1 MSEPESETVSPEAS
15 FGAMLQVTQTE
26 TQVREDDDDDGDGD
40 AESTH
45 EFKVDVCTA
54 TDMLLKEENIKELH
68 KDQRDQDDINKQGS
82 ESNQTLS
89 SSDVGS
95 STATV
100 KILLM
105 PERHMITVAFT
116 IGLTILDLKKHF
128 SLDLRVPSDI
138 IQITLDDKSV
148 DDDQTLI
155 DIGVQP
161 HGMIQ
166 FEMSSLDPENYPMRP
181 VKPQQE
187 YNMPDVI
194 TVRVQT
200 DTDSYQDVVVEI
212 ERATRG
218 KAFLG
223 GYRHKVTKTEFHH
236 AAVQTMPKKRPDRDT
251 EMFSR
256 DTQTVE
262 LKNQAQQCSKN
273 ASTQMTKIGCY
284 VSNMEDKLITPGTY
298 ITAEEYHSKRLRAV
312 ITLQSYVRRWLAK
325 CFTDSLRQAK
335 EQRLAWLEN
344 ERRRKKEEKE
354 QQIRDEYHRRMNP
367 ESKAD
372 FDLLYNAL
380 KKWRMEE
387 VERINVTVSGA
398 ERKAALC
405 ALLEQETQ
413 FISSIE
419 RHRMAAG
426 TRNQDKAIQAFLNKC
441 AEPKKWR
448 AFDGKVTQMDTQ
460 FTIRA
465 KELRDLYSSIT
476 RAQFTKDERLDV
488 LLTLKHTVKASS
500 RSEHKCKLTQDIV
513 DLIDREVDLLMRGV
527 KKSNLE
533 GLRKRIATLFLQ
545 YIKTPAFNP
554 QVSKFLQVPQDPAD
568 LKKNIYLCHGCN
580 EYQSSTDFALKTNA
594 SAVGLCGRCLDLDN
608 EARRREDFS
617 LYKNLLRCLRESEAE
632 CSPEAKIT
640 YLLQEQDLRYLV
652 DVLWGSQ
659 SALSGWKDLHDLL
672 LVRWEKHL
680 DWSPWNCI
688 LLTKD
693 EAAAH
698 LKLENIEK
706 AYDVVVIRNVK
717 QKHALA
723 RKYFSQIPAM
733 AECLHDTEIQPA
745 ALSNLLVSKPI
756 TKETK

>member
-1 MSEPESETVSPEAS
+1 MSEPERETVSPGAS
-15 FGAMLQVTQTE
+15 CPAEQSSLRVIQKETE
-26 TQVREDDDDDGDGD
+26 LHEDDDQI
-40 AESTH
+40 
-45 EFKVDVCTA
+45 KVDVCTA
-54 TDMLLKEENIKELH
+54 TDVLLPEENITELNE
-68 KDQRDQDDINKQGS
+68 DQDVLTQQGS

-128 SLDLRVPSDI
+128 SSELRVPSDSI
-138 IQITLDDKSV
+138 RITLDEKSV
-148 DDDQTLI
+148 DDDQTLM

-161 HGMIQ
+161 HGMVQ

-181 VKPQQE
+181 IKPQQE

-200 DTDSYQDVVVEI
+200 GSYQDVVVEI

-223 GYRHKVTKTEFHH
+223 GYRHRVTKAEYHH
-236 AAVQTMPKKRPDRDT
+236 AAVQTRPKKRPDKGV

-256 DTQTVE
+256 DAQTVV
-262 LKNQAQQCSKN
+262 LKNQDQQCSKN

-298 ITAEEYHSKRLRAV
+298 ITAGEYHSKRLRAV
-312 ITLQSYVRRWLAK
+312 VTLQSYVRRWLAK
-325 CFTDSLRQAK
+325 CFTDSLRRAK
-335 EQRLAWLEN
+335 EQHLTWLEN
-344 ERRRKKEEKE
+344 EKRRKKEEKE
-354 QQIRDEYHRRMNP
+354 QQIRDEYYRRMNP

-387 VERINVTVSGA
+387 VEHINVTLSGA

-448 AFDGKVTQMDTQ
+448 AFDGSVTQMDTQ

-476 RAQFTKDERLDV
+476 QPQFTKDERLDV
-488 LLTLKHTVKASS
+488 LLTLKHTVK
-500 RSEHKCKLTQDIV
+500 EHNCKLTQDIV
-513 DLIDREVDLLMRGV
+513 DLIDREVDLLMRGI

-554 QVSKFLQVPQDPAD
+554 QVSKFLRVPQDPAD
-568 LKKNIYLCHGCN
+568 LKKNIYLCRGCN
-580 EYQSSTDFALKTNA
+580 EYQSSTDFSLKTNA
-594 SAVGLCGRCLDLDN
+594 SSVGLCRRCMDLDN
-608 EARRREDFS
+608 EARRREDFC
-617 LYKNLLRCLRESEAE
+617 LYKNILRCLRESEAE

-652 DVLWGSQ
+652 DVLWGAQ

-680 DWSPWNCI
+680 NWSPWNCI

-698 LKLENIEK
+698 HKLENIDK

-723 RKYFSQIPAM
+723 KKYFSQIPAM
-733 AECLHDTEIQPA
+733 AECLHDAEIQPA

-756 TKETK
+756 TSVTK

>member
-1 MSEPESETVSPEAS
+1 MSEPECETVSPEARCAAEQS
-15 FGAMLQVTQTE
+15 MSREVIQTE
-26 TQVREDDDDDGDGD
+26 TEVHEDDD
-40 AESTH
+40 ESTH
-45 EFKVDVCTA
+45 EIKVDVCTA
-54 TDMLLKEENIKELH
+54 TDVLLQEENITELI
-68 KDQRDQDDINKQGS
+68 KDQDEITQQGS

-128 SLDLRVPSDI
+128 SSELRVPSDI
-138 IQITLDDKSV
+138 IQITLDEKSV
-148 DDDQTLI
+148 DDDQTLM

-161 HGMIQ
+161 HGMVQ

-181 VKPQQE
+181 VKPLQE

-194 TVRVQT
+194 TVRVQ
-200 DTDSYQDVVVEI
+200 TDSYQDVVVEI

-223 GYRHKVTKTEFHH
+223 GYCHKVTKAEYHH
-236 AAVQTMPKKRPDRDT
+236 AAVQTMPKKRPDKGV

-262 LKNQAQQCSKN
+262 LKNQDQQCSKN

-298 ITAEEYHSKRLRAV
+298 ITAGEYHSKRLRAV
-312 ITLQSYVRRWLAK
+312 ITLQSYVRCWLAK
-325 CFTDSLRQAK
+325 CFRDSLRQAK
-335 EQRLAWLEN
+335 EQHLAWLEN
-344 ERRRKKEEKE
+344 EKRRKKEEKE
-354 QQIRDEYHRRMNP
+354 QQIRDEYLRRMNP

-380 KKWRMEE
+380 KKWRIEE
-387 VERINVTVSGA
+387 VEHINITLSGA

-426 TRNQDKAIQAFLNKC
+426 TRNQDKAVQAFLNKC
-441 AEPKKWR
+441 AEAKKWR

-465 KELRDLYSSIT
+465 KELRDLYSSIIQ
-476 RAQFTKDERLDV
+476 AQFTNDERLDV
-488 LLTLKHTVKASS
+488 LLSLKHTVK
-500 RSEHKCKLTQDIV
+500 EHKCKLTQDIV

-545 YIKTPAFNP
+545 FIKTPAFNP

-568 LKKNIYLCHGCN
+568 LKKNIYLCRGCN

-594 SAVGLCGRCLDLDN
+594 SSVGLCRCCMDLDN

-617 LYKNLLRCLRESEAE
+617 LYKNILRCLRESEAE

-652 DVLWGSQ
+652 DVLWGAQ

-723 RKYFSQIPAM
+723 RKYFSQIPVM
-733 AECLHDTEIQPA
+733 AECLLEPA

-756 TKETK
+756 TNATK

>member
-1 MSEPESETVSPEAS
+1 MSEQESETEPAEQRMSQEVI
-15 FGAMLQVTQTE
+15 QTE
-26 TQVREDDDDDGDGD
+26 TDLHEEDDD
-40 AESTH
+40 AE
-45 EFKVDVCTA
+45 
-54 TDMLLKEENIKELH
+54 
-68 KDQRDQDDINKQGS
+68 DQRRQNDRNQQGG
-82 ESNQTLS
+82 ETNQIIS
-89 SSDVGS
+89 SSDVGN

-116 IGLTILDLKKHF
+116 IGLSILDLKKHF
-128 SLDLRVPSDI
+128 SFKLRVPLDI
-138 IQITLDDKSV
+138 IQITLDEKSV
-148 DDDQTLI
+148 DDDQTLM

-181 VKPQQE
+181 DKPQQE

-200 DTDSYQDVVVEI
+200 DTETYQDVVVEI

-223 GYRHKVTKTEFHH
+223 GFRHTVTKTEYHH
-236 AAVQTMPKKRPDRDT
+236 AAVQTMPKKRPARSI
-251 EMFSR
+251 ESFSR

-262 LKNQAQQCSKN
+262 LKHQDQQCYRN

-284 VSNMEDKLITPGTY
+284 VSNMEDKLIAPGTY

-312 ITLQSYVRRWLAK
+312 ITLQSHVRRWLAK
-325 CFTDSLRQAK
+325 CFTDNLRQAK
-335 EQRLAWLEN
+335 EQHLAWMEN
-344 ERRRKKEEKE
+344 EKRRKKEEKE

-367 ESKAD
+367 ESKGD

-380 KKWRMEE
+380 KKWRIEE
-387 VERINVTVSGA
+387 VERINVTLSGA

-419 RHRMAAG
+419 QHRMAAG
-426 TRNQDKAIQAFLNKC
+426 TRNQDKAIQAFLNKS
-441 AEPKKWR
+441 AEPKRWR

-465 KELRDLYSSIT
+465 KELRDLYSSVT
-476 RAQFTKDERLDV
+476 QAQFTKDERLDV
-488 LLTLKHTVKASS
+488 LLSLKHTVK
-500 RSEHKCKLTQDIV
+500 EHKCKLTQDIV
-513 DLIDREVDLLMRGV
+513 DLIDREMDLLMRGV
-527 KKSNLE
+527 KKSNLD
-533 GLRKRIATLFLQ
+533 GLRKRISTLFLQ
-545 YIKTPAFNP
+545 YIKTPPFNP
-554 QVSKFLQVPQDPAD
+554 QVSKLLRVPQDPAD
-568 LKKNIYLCHGCN
+568 LKKNIYLCRGCN
-580 EYQSSTDFALKTNA
+580 EYQSCTDFALNTNA
-594 SAVGLCGRCLDLDN
+594 SAVGLCHRCMELDN
-608 EARRREDFS
+608 EARQREDFS
-617 LYKNLLRCLRESEAE
+617 LYKNILRCLRDTEAE
-632 CSPEAKIT
+632 CSPDAKIT

-652 DVLWGSQ
+652 DVLWGAQ
-659 SALSGWKDLHDLL
+659 SALSGWKDLHDLM

-733 AECLHDTEIQPA
+733 AECLHNAEIQPG
-745 ALSNLLVSKPI
+745 ALGKLLVSKPI
-756 TKETK
+756 TKATK

>member
-1 MSEPESETVSPEAS
+1 MLEQESETEPSCAAEQRMSQEVI
-15 FGAMLQVTQTE
+15 QTE
-26 TQVREDDDDDGDGD
+26 TEDDYD
-40 AESTH
+40 AE
-45 EFKVDVCTA
+45 
-54 TDMLLKEENIKELH
+54 
-68 KDQRDQDDINKQGS
+68 DQRRLNDINQQGG
-82 ESNQTLS
+82 ETNKIIS
-89 SSDVGS
+89 SSDVGN

-105 PERHMITVAFT
+105 PERHMITLAFT

-128 SLDLRVPSDI
+128 SFELRVPSDI
-138 IQITLDDKSV
+138 IQISLDEKSV
-148 DDDQTLI
+148 DDDQTLM

-161 HGMIQ
+161 HGMVQ
-166 FEMSSLDPENYPMRP
+166 FEMSSLDPENYPIRP

-194 TVRVQT
+194 TVRVPT
-200 DTDSYQDVVVEI
+200 ETFQDVVVEI

-223 GYRHKVTKTEFHH
+223 GYRHKLTKAEYHH
-236 AAVQTMPKKRPDRDT
+236 AAVQTMRKKRPDRGIET
-251 EMFSR
+251 FSR

-273 ASTQMTKIGCY
+273 ASTQMTKIGCF

-298 ITAEEYHSKRLRAV
+298 ITAEEYHGKRLRAV
-312 ITLQSYVRRWLAK
+312 ITLQSHVRRWLAK
-325 CFTDSLRQAK
+325 CFTDSLRQVK
-335 EQRLAWLEN
+335 EQHMAWMEN
-344 ERRRKKEEKE
+344 EKRRKREEKE

-367 ESKAD
+367 ESKGD

-380 KKWRMEE
+380 QKWRIEE
-387 VERINVTVSGA
+387 VERINVTLSGA

-426 TRNQDKAIQAFLNKC
+426 TRNQDNAIQAFLNKS
-441 AEPKKWR
+441 AAPKRWR

-465 KELRDLYSSIT
+465 KDLRDLYSSIT
-476 RAQFTKDERLDV
+476 QAQFTKDERLDV
-488 LLTLKHTVKASS
+488 LLTLKHTVK
-500 RSEHKCKLTQDIV
+500 EHKCKLTQDIV
-513 DLIDREVDLLMRGV
+513 DLIDREMDLLMRGV
-527 KKSNLE
+527 KKSKLD
-533 GLRKRIATLFLQ
+533 GLRKRISTLFLQ

-554 QVSKFLQVPQDPAD
+554 QVSKLLRVPQDPAD
-568 LKKNIYLCHGCN
+568 LKKNIYLCRGCN
-580 EYQSSTDFALKTNA
+580 EYQLSTDFALKTNS
-594 SAVGLCGRCLDLDN
+594 SAVGLCRRCMELDN
-608 EARRREDFS
+608 EARQREDLS
-617 LYKNLLRCLRESEAE
+617 LYKNILRCLRDTEAE
-632 CSPEAKIT
+632 CSPDAKIT
-640 YLLQEQDLRYLV
+640 YLLQDQDLRYLV
-652 DVLWGSQ
+652 DVLWGAQ
-659 SALSGWKDLHDLL
+659 SALSGWKDLHDLM

-717 QKHALA
+717 QKHTLA

-733 AECLHDTEIQPA
+733 AEYLHNAEIQPA
-745 ALSNLLVSKPI
+745 ALGTLLVSKPI
-756 TKETK
+756 TKATK

>member
-1 MSEPESETVSPEAS
+1 MSEQESETEPSCAAEQRMSQEVI
-15 FGAMLQVTQTE
+15 QTE
-26 TQVREDDDDDGDGD
+26 TEVHEDDYY
-40 AESTH
+40 AE
-45 EFKVDVCTA
+45 
-54 TDMLLKEENIKELH
+54 
-68 KDQRDQDDINKQGS
+68 DQRRQNDINKQGG
-82 ESNQTLS
+82 ETNKIIS
-89 SSDVGS
+89 SSDVGN

-105 PERHMITVAFT
+105 PERHMITLAFT

-128 SLDLRVPSDI
+128 SFELRVPSDI
-138 IQITLDDKSV
+138 IQITLDEKSV
-148 DDDQTLI
+148 DDDQTLM

-161 HGMIQ
+161 HGMVQ
-166 FEMSSLDPENYPMRP
+166 FEMSSLDPENYPIRP

-200 DTDSYQDVVVEI
+200 EAFQDVVVEI

-223 GYRHKVTKTEFHH
+223 GYRHKLTKAEYHH
-236 AAVQTMPKKRPDRDT
+236 AAVQTMPKKRPDRGIET
-251 EMFSR
+251 FSR
-256 DTQTVE
+256 DTQTVD

-312 ITLQSYVRRWLAK
+312 ITLQSHVRRWLAK
-325 CFTDSLRQAK
+325 CFTESLRQAK
-335 EQRLAWLEN
+335 EQHMAWMEN
-344 ERRRKKEEKE
+344 EKRRKKEEKE

-367 ESKAD
+367 ESKGD

-380 KKWRMEE
+380 QKWRIEE
-387 VERINVTVSGA
+387 VERINVTLSGA

-426 TRNQDKAIQAFLNKC
+426 TRNQDKAVQAFLNKS
-441 AEPKKWR
+441 AEPKRWR

-476 RAQFTKDERLDV
+476 QAQFTKDERLDV
-488 LLTLKHTVKASS
+488 LLTLKHTVK
-500 RSEHKCKLTQDIV
+500 EHKCKLTQDIV
-513 DLIDREVDLLMRGV
+513 DLIDREMDLLMRGV
-527 KKSNLE
+527 KKSNLD
-533 GLRKRIATLFLQ
+533 GLRKRISTLFLQ

-554 QVSKFLQVPQDPAD
+554 QVSRLLRVPQDPAD
-568 LKKNIYLCHGCN
+568 LKKNIYLCRGCN
-580 EYQSSTDFALKTNA
+580 EYQLSTDFALKTNS
-594 SAVGLCGRCLDLDN
+594 SAVGLCRRCMELDN
-608 EARRREDFS
+608 EARQREDLS
-617 LYKNLLRCLRESEAE
+617 LYKNILRCLRDTEAE
-632 CSPEAKIT
+632 CSPDAKIT

-652 DVLWGSQ
+652 DVLWGAQ
-659 SALSGWKDLHDLL
+659 SALSSWKDLHDLM

-717 QKHALA
+717 QKHTLA

-733 AECLHDTEIQPA
+733 AEYLHNAEIQPA
-745 ALSNLLVSKPI
+745 ALGNLLVSKPI
-756 TKETK
+756 TKATK

>member
-1 MSEPESETVSPEAS
+1 MLEQESETEPSCAAEQRMSQEVI
-15 FGAMLQVTQTE
+15 QTE
-26 TQVREDDDDDGDGD
+26 TEDDYD
-40 AESTH
+40 AE
-45 EFKVDVCTA
+45 
-54 TDMLLKEENIKELH
+54 
-68 KDQRDQDDINKQGS
+68 DQRRLNDINQQGG
-82 ESNQTLS
+82 ETNKIIS
-89 SSDVGS
+89 SSDVGN

-105 PERHMITVAFT
+105 PERHMITLAFT

-128 SLDLRVPSDI
+128 SFELRVPSDI
-138 IQITLDDKSV
+138 IQISLDEKSV
-148 DDDQTLI
+148 DDDQTLM

-161 HGMIQ
+161 HGMVQ
-166 FEMSSLDPENYPMRP
+166 FEMSSLDPENYPIRP

-194 TVRVQT
+194 TVRVPT
-200 DTDSYQDVVVEI
+200 DTETFQDVVVEI

-223 GYRHKVTKTEFHH
+223 GYRHKLTKAEYHH
-236 AAVQTMPKKRPDRDT
+236 AAVQTMRKKRPDRGIET
-251 EMFSR
+251 FSR

-273 ASTQMTKIGCY
+273 ASTQMTKIGCF

-298 ITAEEYHSKRLRAV
+298 ITAEEYHGKRLRAV
-312 ITLQSYVRRWLAK
+312 ITLQSHVRRWLAK
-325 CFTDSLRQAK
+325 CFTDSLRQVK
-335 EQRLAWLEN
+335 EQHMAWMEN
-344 ERRRKKEEKE
+344 EKRRKREEKE

-367 ESKAD
+367 ESKGD

-380 KKWRMEE
+380 QKWRIEE
-387 VERINVTVSGA
+387 VERINVTLSGA

-426 TRNQDKAIQAFLNKC
+426 TRNQDNAIQAFLNKS
-441 AEPKKWR
+441 AAPKRWR

-465 KELRDLYSSIT
+465 KDLRDLYSSIT
-476 RAQFTKDERLDV
+476 QAQFTKDERLDV
-488 LLTLKHTVKASS
+488 LLTLKHTVK
-500 RSEHKCKLTQDIV
+500 EHKCKLTQDIV
-513 DLIDREVDLLMRGV
+513 DLIDREMDLLMRGV
-527 KKSNLE
+527 KKSKLD
-533 GLRKRIATLFLQ
+533 GLRKRISTLFLQ

-554 QVSKFLQVPQDPAD
+554 QVSKLLRVPQDPAD
-568 LKKNIYLCHGCN
+568 LKKNIYLCRGCN
-580 EYQSSTDFALKTNA
+580 EYQLSTDFALKTNS
-594 SAVGLCGRCLDLDN
+594 SAVGLCRRCMELDN
-608 EARRREDFS
+608 EARQREDLS
-617 LYKNLLRCLRESEAE
+617 LYKNILRCLRDTEAE
-632 CSPEAKIT
+632 CSPDAKIT
-640 YLLQEQDLRYLV
+640 YLLQDQDLRYLV
-652 DVLWGSQ
+652 DVLWGAQ
-659 SALSGWKDLHDLL
+659 SALSGWKDLHDLM

-717 QKHALA
+717 QKHTLA

-733 AECLHDTEIQPA
+733 AEYLHNAEIQPA
-745 ALSNLLVSKPI
+745 ALGTLLVSKPI
-756 TKETK
+756 TKATK

>member
-1 MSEPESETVSPEAS
+1 M
-15 FGAMLQVTQTE
+15 
-26 TQVREDDDDDGDGD
+26 
-40 AESTH
+40 
-45 EFKVDVCTA
+45 
-54 TDMLLKEENIKELH
+54 NIS
-68 KDQRDQDDINKQGS
+68 I
-82 ESNQTLS
+82 SNAFVFL
-89 SSDVGS
+89 VLP
-95 STATV
+95 V

-116 IGLTILDLKKHF
+116 IGLTILDLKKYF
-128 SLDLRVPSDI
+128 SLELRVPSDI
-138 IQITLDDKSV
+138 IQITLDGKM
-148 DDDQTLI
+148 LKI
-155 DIGVQP
+155 
-161 HGMIQ
+161 
-166 FEMSSLDPENYPMRP
+166 FESGLPFVTSLSLE
-181 VKPQQE
+181 
-187 YNMPDVI
+187 
-194 TVRVQT
+194 
-200 DTDSYQDVVVEI
+200 DTDLYQDLVVEI

-223 GYRHKVTKTEFHH
+223 GYCHKVTKAEYHH
-236 AAVQTMPKKRPDRDT
+236 AAVLTMPKKKPDRGV

-284 VSNMEDKLITPGTY
+284 VSNMEDKLITPETY
-298 ITAEEYHSKRLRAV
+298 ITAGEYHSKILRAV
-312 ITLQSYVRRWLAK
+312 RVFVGSYVRCWLAK
-325 CFTDSLRQAK
+325 CFTDNLRQAK
-335 EQRLAWLEN
+335 EQHLAWLEN
-344 ERRRKKEEKE
+344 KKRRTKEEKE

-372 FDLLYNAL
+372 FDLLYNAM
-380 KKWRMEE
+380 KKWRIEE
-387 VERINVTVSGA
+387 VERINVTLSGA

-460 FTIRA
+460 CTIRS

-476 RAQFTKDERLDV
+476 QTQFTKDERLDV
-488 LLTLKHTVKASS
+488 LLTLKHTVK
-500 RSEHKCKLTQDIV
+500 EHNCKLTQDIV
-513 DLIDREVDLLMRGV
+513 DLIDREVDLLMRGIK

-533 GLRKRIATLFLQ
+533 GLRKRIATLFFQ
-545 YIKTPAFNP
+545 YIKTAAFNP
-554 QVSKFLQVPQDPAD
+554 QVSKFLRVPRDPAD
-568 LKKNIYLCHGCN
+568 LKKNIYLCRGCN
-580 EYQSSTDFALKTNA
+580 EYQSSTDFAVNTNA
-594 SAVGLCGRCLDLDN
+594 SAVGLCRRCMDLDN

-617 LYKNLLRCLRESEAE
+617 LYKNILRCLRESEAE
-632 CSPEAKIT
+632 CGPEAKIT

-652 DVLWGSQ
+652 DVLWGAQ

-688 LLTKD
+688 LLMKD

-698 LKLENIEK
+698 LKLEDIEK

-733 AECLHDTEIQPA
+733 AKCLHDTEIQPA
-745 ALSNLLVSKPI
+745 ALCNLLVSKSI
-756 TKETK
+756 TKATK

>member
-1 MSEPESETVSPEAS
+1 
-15 FGAMLQVTQTE
+15 
-26 TQVREDDDDDGDGD
+26 
-40 AESTH
+40 
-45 EFKVDVCTA
+45 
-54 TDMLLKEENIKELH
+54 
-68 KDQRDQDDINKQGS
+68 
-82 ESNQTLS
+82 QTL
-89 SSDVGS
+89 
-95 STATV
+95 
-100 KILLM
+100 M
-105 PERHMITVAFT
+105 
-116 IGLTILDLKKHF
+116 
-128 SLDLRVPSDI
+128 
-138 IQITLDDKSV
+138 
-148 DDDQTLI
+148 

-166 FEMSSLDPENYPMRP
+166 FEMSSLDPENFLMRP
-181 VKPQQE
+181 IKPQQE

-200 DTDSYQDVVVEI
+200 GTHKDLVVEI

-223 GYRHKVTKTEFHH
+223 GYCHKVTKAEYHH
-236 AAVQTMPKKRPDRDT
+236 AAVLTMPKKKPDRGV

-284 VSNMEDKLITPGTY
+284 VSNMEDKLITPETY
-298 ITAEEYHSKRLRAV
+298 ITAGEYHSKILRAV
-312 ITLQSYVRRWLAK
+312 ITLQSYVRCWLAK
-325 CFTDSLRQAK
+325 CFTDNLRQAK
-335 EQRLAWLEN
+335 EQHLAWLEN
-344 ERRRKKEEKE
+344 KKRRTKEEKE

-372 FDLLYNAL
+372 FDLLYNAM
-380 KKWRMEE
+380 KKWRIEE
-387 VERINVTVSGA
+387 VERINVTLSGA

-460 FTIRA
+460 CTIRS

-476 RAQFTKDERLDV
+476 QTQFTKDERLDV
-488 LLTLKHTVKASS
+488 LLTLKHTVK
-500 RSEHKCKLTQDIV
+500 EHNCKLTQDIV
-513 DLIDREVDLLMRGV
+513 DLIDREVDLLMRGIK

-533 GLRKRIATLFLQ
+533 GLRKRIATLFFQ
-545 YIKTPAFNP
+545 YIKTAAFNP
-554 QVSKFLQVPQDPAD
+554 QVSKFLRVPRDPAD
-568 LKKNIYLCHGCN
+568 LKKNIYLCRGCN
-580 EYQSSTDFALKTNA
+580 EYQSSTDFAVNTNA
-594 SAVGLCGRCLDLDN
+594 SAVGLCRRCMDLDN

-617 LYKNLLRCLRESEAE
+617 LYKNILRCLRESEAE
-632 CSPEAKIT
+632 CGPEAKIT

-652 DVLWGSQ
+652 DVLWGAQ

-688 LLTKD
+688 LLMKD

-698 LKLENIEK
+698 LKLEDIEK

-733 AECLHDTEIQPA
+733 AKCLHDTEIQPA
-745 ALSNLLVSKPI
+745 ALCNLLVSKSI
-756 TKETK
+756 TKATK

>member
-1 MSEPESETVSPEAS
+1 
-15 FGAMLQVTQTE
+15 
-26 TQVREDDDDDGDGD
+26 
-40 AESTH
+40 
-45 EFKVDVCTA
+45 
-54 TDMLLKEENIKELH
+54 
-68 KDQRDQDDINKQGS
+68 
-82 ESNQTLS
+82 
-89 SSDVGS
+89 
-95 STATV
+95 
-100 KILLM
+100 M
-105 PERHMITVAFT
+105 PERHMITLAFT

-128 SLDLRVPSDI
+128 SFELRVPSDI
-138 IQITLDDKSV
+138 IQISLDEKSV
-148 DDDQTLI
+148 DDDQTLM

-161 HGMIQ
+161 HGMVQ
-166 FEMSSLDPENYPMRP
+166 FEMSSLDPENYPIRP

-194 TVRVQT
+194 TVRVPT
-200 DTDSYQDVVVEI
+200 DTETFQDVVVEI

-223 GYRHKVTKTEFHH
+223 GYRHKLTKAEYHH
-236 AAVQTMPKKRPDRDT
+236 AAVQTMRKKRPDRGIET
-251 EMFSR
+251 FSR

-273 ASTQMTKIGCY
+273 ASTQMTKIGCF

-298 ITAEEYHSKRLRAV
+298 ITAEEYHGKRLRAV
-312 ITLQSYVRRWLAK
+312 ITLQSHVRRWLAK
-325 CFTDSLRQAK
+325 CFTDSLRQVK
-335 EQRLAWLEN
+335 EQHMAWMEN
-344 ERRRKKEEKE
+344 EKRRKREEKE

-367 ESKAD
+367 ESKGD

-380 KKWRMEE
+380 QKWRIEE
-387 VERINVTVSGA
+387 VERINVTLSGA

-426 TRNQDKAIQAFLNKC
+426 TRNQDNAIQAFLNKS
-441 AEPKKWR
+441 AAPKRWR

-465 KELRDLYSSIT
+465 KDLRDLYSSIT
-476 RAQFTKDERLDV
+476 QAQFTKDERLDV
-488 LLTLKHTVKASS
+488 LLTLKHTVK
-500 RSEHKCKLTQDIV
+500 EHKCKLTQDIV
-513 DLIDREVDLLMRGV
+513 DLIDREMDLLMRGV
-527 KKSNLE
+527 KKSKLD
-533 GLRKRIATLFLQ
+533 GLRKRISTLFLQ

-554 QVSKFLQVPQDPAD
+554 QVSKLLRVPQDPAD
-568 LKKNIYLCHGCN
+568 LKKNIYLCRGCN
-580 EYQSSTDFALKTNA
+580 EYQLSTDFALKTNS
-594 SAVGLCGRCLDLDN
+594 SAVGLCRRCMELDN
-608 EARRREDFS
+608 EARQREDLS
-617 LYKNLLRCLRESEAE
+617 LYKNILRCLRDTEAE
-632 CSPEAKIT
+632 CSPDAKIT
-640 YLLQEQDLRYLV
+640 YLLQDQDLRYLV
-652 DVLWGSQ
+652 DVLWGAQ
-659 SALSGWKDLHDLL
+659 SALSGWKDLHDLM

-717 QKHALA
+717 QKHTLA

-733 AECLHDTEIQPA
+733 AEYLHNAEIQPA
-745 ALSNLLVSKPI
+745 ALGTLLVSKPI
-756 TKETK
+756 TKATK

>member
-1 MSEPESETVSPEAS
+1 MSEQESEIEPSRAAE
-15 FGAMLQVTQTE
+15 QTMSQGIIQSE
-26 TQVREDDDDDGDGD
+26 TEFHDDDDD
-40 AESTH
+40 E
-45 EFKVDVCTA
+45 
-54 TDMLLKEENIKELH
+54 
-68 KDQRDQDDINKQGS
+68 DQRRQKDINQQGGETS
-82 ESNQTLS
+82 QIIS
-89 SSDVGS
+89 SSDVGN

-105 PERHMITVAFT
+105 PDRHMITVAFT

-128 SLDLRVPSDI
+128 SFELRVPTDI
-138 IQITLDDKSV
+138 IQITLDEKSV
-148 DDDQTLI
+148 DDDQTLM

-161 HGMIQ
+161 HGMVQ

-200 DTDSYQDVVVEI
+200 DTDACQDVVVEI
-212 ERATRG
+212 ERATHG

-223 GYRHKVTKTEFHH
+223 GYRHKVTKAEYHH
-236 AAVQTMPKKRPDRDT
+236 AAVQTMPKKRPDRGIET
-251 EMFSR
+251 FSR

-262 LKNQAQQCSKN
+262 LKDQVQQCCRN

-284 VSNMEDKLITPGTY
+284 VSNMKDKLITPGTY
-298 ITAEEYHSKRLRAV
+298 ITADEYHSKRLRAV
-312 ITLQSYVRRWLAK
+312 IILQSHVRRWLAK
-325 CFTDSLRQAK
+325 CFTDCLRQAK
-335 EQRLAWLEN
+335 EQHLAWMEN
-344 ERRRKKEEKE
+344 EKRRKREEKE

-367 ESKAD
+367 ESKGD

-380 KKWRMEE
+380 KKWRIEE
-387 VERINVTVSGA
+387 VERINVTLSGA

-419 RHRMAAG
+419 RHRMEAG
-426 TRNQDKAIQAFLNKC
+426 TRNHDKAILAFLNKS
-441 AEPKKWR
+441 AAPKRWR
-448 AFDGKVTQMDTQ
+448 AFDGKVTKMDTQ
-460 FTIRA
+460 FTIRG
-465 KELRDLYSSIT
+465 KEMRDLYSSVT
-476 RAQFTKDERLDV
+476 QAQFTKDERLDV
-488 LLTLKHTVKASS
+488 LLTLKHTVK
-500 RSEHKCKLTQDIV
+500 EHKCKLTQDIV
-513 DLIDREVDLLMRGV
+513 DLIDREMDLLMRGV
-527 KKSNLE
+527 KKSNLD
-533 GLRKRIATLFLQ
+533 GLRKRISTLFLQ
-545 YIKTPAFNP
+545 YIKTPEFNP
-554 QVSKFLQVPQDPAD
+554 QVSKLLRVPQDPAD
-568 LKKNIYLCHGCN
+568 LKKNIYLCRGCN

-594 SAVGLCGRCLDLDN
+594 SSVGLCRRCMELDN
-608 EARRREDFS
+608 EARKREDFS
-617 LYKNLLRCLRESEAE
+617 VYKNILRSLRDTEAE
-632 CSPEAKIT
+632 CSPDAKIT

-652 DVLWGSQ
+652 DVLWGAQ
-659 SALSGWKDLHDLL
+659 SSLSGWKDLHDLM

-688 LLTKD
+688 LLTKE

-698 LKLENIEK
+698 LKLENIGK

-733 AECLHDTEIQPA
+733 AECLHNAEIQPA
-745 ALSNLLVSKPI
+745 ALGKLLLSKPI
-756 TKETK
+756 TKATN

>member
-1 MSEPESETVSPEAS
+1 MSEKESETVNLEEQKMSSEAIQIETEE
-15 FGAMLQVTQTE
+15 ADEDQDVEHTQEISVEVITNPD
-26 TQVREDDDDDGDGD
+26 T
-40 AESTH
+40 
-45 EFKVDVCTA
+45 
-54 TDMLLKEENIKELH
+54 LLIEENSAEPTSE
-68 KDQRDQDDINKQGS
+68 DQRQQDDINKQGS
-82 ESNQTLS
+82 ENKIIS
-89 SSDVGS
+89 SSDVGN

-128 SLDLRVPSDI
+128 SFEMRVPYDI
-138 IQITLDDKSV
+138 IQITLDEKNV
-148 DDDQTLI
+148 NDDQTLM

-200 DTDSYQDVVVEI
+200 EADTYQDVVVEI
-212 ERATRG
+212 ERATQG

-223 GYRHKVTKTEFHH
+223 GYRHKLTNAEYHH
-236 AAVQTMPKKRPDRDT
+236 AAIQTVPKKRPDRGI

-256 DTQTVE
+256 DTQTVKPS
-262 LKNQAQQCSKN
+262 KNQAQQCSRN
-273 ASTQMTKIGCY
+273 AATQMRKIGCF
-284 VSNMEDKLITPGTY
+284 VSNMEDKLISPGTY

-344 ERRRKKEEKE
+344 EKRRKKEEKE
-354 QQIRDEYHRRMNP
+354 QQIRDEYQRRMNP
-367 ESKAD
+367 ETKGD

-380 KKWRMEE
+380 KKWRIEE
-387 VERINVTVSGA
+387 EEHINVTLSGA

-419 RHRMAAG
+419 RHRMAAA
-426 TRNQDKAIQAFLNKC
+426 TRNQEKAIKAFLNKC

-448 AFDGKVTQMDTQ
+448 AFDGKVTEMDTQ
-460 FTIRA
+460 FTIKA

-476 RAQFTKDERLDV
+476 QAHFTKDERLDV
-488 LLTLKHTVKASS
+488 LLTLKHTVK
-500 RSEHKCKLTQDIV
+500 EHKCKLAQEIV
-513 DLIDREVDLLMRGV
+513 DLVDMEMDLLMRGM

-533 GLRKRIATLFLQ
+533 GLRKRISTLFLQ
-545 YIKTPAFNP
+545 YIKTPEFNP
-554 QVSKFLQVPQDPAD
+554 QVSRHLRVPRDPAD
-568 LKKNIYLCHGCN
+568 LKKNIYLCRGCN
-580 EYQSSTDFALKTNA
+580 EYQSSTNFSLKTNE
-594 SAVGLCGRCLDLDN
+594 SAVGICRRCMELDN

-617 LYKNLLRCLRESEAE
+617 LYKNILRCLRDTEAE
-632 CSPEAKIT
+632 SSPGAKVT
-640 YLLQEQDLRYLV
+640 YLLQDQDLRYLV
-652 DVLWGSQ
+652 DVLWGAQ
-659 SALSGWKDLHDLL
+659 SALSGWKDLHDLQF
-672 LVRWEKHL
+672 VRWEKHL

-698 LKLENIEK
+698 LNLENIEK
-706 AYDVVVIRNVK
+706 AYDLVVIRNVK
-717 QKHALA
+717 QKHTLA

-733 AECLHDTEIQPA
+733 AECLHGAEIQPA

-756 TKETK
+756 TEATK

>member
-1 MSEPESETVSPEAS
+1 MSEQEIERVSPEPSCFAV
-15 FGAMLQVTQTE
+15 QIPTQDVNQTE
-26 TQVREDDDDDGDGD
+26 SEFWEDADD
-40 AESTH
+40 AEYKQ
-45 EFKVDVCTA
+45 EIKVELCTS
-54 TDMLLKEENIKELH
+54 TDMTLQKENSETLE
-68 KDQRDQDDINKQGS
+68 QETQDDVNPHGS
-82 ESNQTLS
+82 ERNKIIS
-89 SSDVGS
+89 SKDVGN

-100 KILLM
+100 KVLLM

-116 IGLTILDLKKHF
+116 IGLTILDLKKQF
-128 SLDLRVPSDI
+128 AFELRVPSDI

-148 DDDQTLI
+148 DDHQTLL
-155 DIGVQP
+155 DIGVQQ
-161 HGMIQ
+161 HGMVQ

-200 DTDSYQDVVVEI
+200 DTDAYQDVVVEI

-223 GYRHKVTKTEFHH
+223 GHRHKVTKAEYYH
-236 AAVQTMPKKRPDRDT
+236 AAVQTRPKKRPDRGIET
-251 EMFSR
+251 FCR
-256 DTQTVE
+256 DTQTVQ

-312 ITLQSYVRRWLAK
+312 ITLQTYVRRWLAK
-325 CFTDSLRQAK
+325 RFTDSLRQAK
-335 EQRLAWLEN
+335 ELRLAWLEN
-344 ERRRKKEEKE
+344 EKRRKKEKKE

-367 ESKAD
+367 EKKGD

-380 KKWRMEE
+380 KKWRIEE
-387 VERINVTVSGA
+387 VECINGTFSGA

-405 ALLEQETQ
+405 ALLEQETH

-419 RHRMAAG
+419 RHRIAVG
-426 TRNQDKAIQAFLNKC
+426 ERNQDKAIQAFLNKS
-441 AEPKKWR
+441 AEPKRWR
-448 AFDGKVTQMDTQ
+448 AFDGKVTEMDTQ

-476 RAQFTKDERLDV
+476 QAQFTRDERLDV
-488 LLTLKHTVKASS
+488 LLTLKHTVK
-500 RSEHKCKLTQDIV
+500 EHKCKLTQDIV
-513 DLIDREVDLLMRGV
+513 DLIDREADLLMRGV

-533 GLRKRIATLFLQ
+533 GLRKRISTLFLQ
-545 YIKTPAFNP
+545 YIKMPAFNP
-554 QVSKFLQVPQDPAD
+554 QVSKLLRVPQDPAD
-568 LKKNIYLCHGCN
+568 FRKNICLCRGCN
-580 EYQSSTDFALKTNA
+580 KYQSSTEFALMANA
-594 SAVGLCGRCLDLDN
+594 SLVSLCRRCTELDN
-608 EARRREDFS
+608 EARRREDFT
-617 LYKNLLRCLRESEAE
+617 LYKNILKRLRETEAE
-632 CSPEAKIT
+632 CSPNAKIT
-640 YLLQEQDLRYLV
+640 FLLQEQDLRYLV
-652 DVLWGSQ
+652 DVLWGAQ
-659 SALSGWKDLHDLL
+659 SALSGWNDLHDLL
-672 LVRWEKHL
+672 LVRWEKYL

-698 LKLENIEK
+698 LRVENIEK
-706 AYDVVVIRNVK
+706 AYDVVVIHNVK

-733 AECLHDTEIQPA
+733 AECLRDAEIQPA
-745 ALSNLLVSKPI
+745 ALGNLLVSKPI
-756 TKETK
+756 TKTTE

>member
-1 MSEPESETVSPEAS
+1 MSEPESKTVSPEAS
-15 FGAMLQVTQTE
+15 LAAMLQEVIQTE
-26 TQVREDDDDDGDGD
+26 TEVHEDDDGGDDYD
-40 AESTH
+40 AESTQ
-45 EFKVDVCTA
+45 EIKADVCTA
-54 TDMLLKEENIKELH
+54 TDMLLQEGNIMELN
-68 KDQRDQDDINKQGS
+68 KDQRYQYDMNQQGS

-128 SLDLRVPSDI
+128 SFELRVPSDI
-138 IQITLDDKSV
+138 IQITLDEKSV
-148 DDDQTLI
+148 DDDQTLM

-223 GYRHKVTKTEFHH
+223 GYRHKVTKAEYHH
-236 AAVQTMPKKRPDRDT
+236 AAVQTMPKKRPERSV

-262 LKNQAQQCSKN
+262 LKNQDQQCSKN

-298 ITAEEYHSKRLRAV
+298 ITAGEYHSKRLRAV

-325 CFTDSLRQAK
+325 CFTESLRQAK
-335 EQRLAWLEN
+335 EQHLAWLEN
-344 ERRRKKEEKE
+344 ERKRKKEEKE

-387 VERINVTVSGA
+387 VERINVTLSGA

-419 RHRMAAG
+419 RNKMAAG

-465 KELRDLYSSIT
+465 KELRDLYRSIT
-476 RAQFTKDERLDV
+476 QAQFTKDERLDV
-488 LLTLKHTVKASS
+488 LLTLKHTIK
-500 RSEHKCKLTQDIV
+500 EHKCKLTQDIV
-513 DLIDREVDLLMRGV
+513 DLTDRE
-527 KKSNLE
+527 
-533 GLRKRIATLFLQ
+533 

-568 LKKNIYLCHGCN
+568 LKKNIYLCRGCN

-594 SAVGLCGRCLDLDN
+594 SAVGLCRRCMDLDN

-617 LYKNLLRCLRESEAE
+617 LYKNILRCLRESEAE

-652 DVLWGSQ
+652 DVLWGAQ

-688 LLTKD
+688 LLMKD
-693 EAAAH
+693 EADAH

-733 AECLHDTEIQPA
+733 AEWLHDAEIQPA

>member
-15 FGAMLQVTQTE
+15 CAAEQRMLQEVIQSDTE
-26 TQVREDDDDDGDGD
+26 VHEDHED
-40 AESTH
+40 AKSTH
-45 EFKVDVCTA
+45 EIKVDVCTA
-54 TDMLLKEENIKELH
+54 TDMLLQEENIADST
-68 KDQRDQDDINKQGS
+68 KDQRDQDDVNQQGR

-116 IGLTILDLKKHF
+116 IGLTILDLKKYF
-128 SLDLRVPSDI
+128 SLELRVPSDI
-138 IQITLDDKSV
+138 IQITLDEKSV
-148 DDDQTLI
+148 DDDQTLM

-166 FEMSSLDPENYPMRP
+166 FEMSSLDPENYLMRP
-181 VKPQQE
+181 IKPQQE

-200 DTDSYQDVVVEI
+200 DTDLYQDVVVEI
-212 ERATRG
+212 ERATRR

-223 GYRHKVTKTEFHH
+223 GYCHKVTKAEYHH
-236 AAVQTMPKKRPDRDT
+236 AAVQTMPKKRPDRGV
-251 EMFSR
+251 EMYSR

-262 LKNQAQQCSKN
+262 LKNQDQQCSKN

-298 ITAEEYHSKRLRAV
+298 ITAGEYHNKRLRAV

-325 CFTDSLRQAK
+325 CFTNSLRQAK
-335 EQRLAWLEN
+335 EQHLAWLEN
-344 ERRRKKEEKE
+344 EKRRKKEEKE

-380 KKWRMEE
+380 KKWRIEE
-387 VERINVTVSGA
+387 EERISVTLSGA

-405 ALLEQETQ
+405 SLLEQETQ

-448 AFDGKVTQMDTQ
+448 AFDGKVTEMDTQ
-460 FTIRA
+460 FTLRS

-476 RAQFTKDERLDV
+476 QTQFTKDERLDV
-488 LLTLKHTVKASS
+488 LLTLKHTVK
-500 RSEHKCKLTQDIV
+500 
-513 DLIDREVDLLMRGV
+513 
-527 KKSNLE
+527 
-533 GLRKRIATLFLQ
+533 
-545 YIKTPAFNP
+545 
-554 QVSKFLQVPQDPAD
+554 VPRDPAN
-568 LKKNIYLCHGCN
+568 LKKNIYLCRGCN

-594 SAVGLCGRCLDLDN
+594 SAVGLCRRCMDLDN

-617 LYKNLLRCLRESEAE
+617 LYKNILRCLRDSEAE
-632 CSPEAKIT
+632 YGPEAKIT

-652 DVLWGSQ
+652 DVLWGAQ

-693 EAAAH
+693 EATAH
-698 LKLENIEK
+698 LKLEDIEK

-723 RKYFSQIPAM
+723 RKYFSQIPAI

-756 TKETK
+756 TKATKQNH

>member
-15 FGAMLQVTQTE
+15 CAAEQRMLQEVIQSDTE
-26 TQVREDDDDDGDGD
+26 VHEDHED
-40 AESTH
+40 AKSTH
-45 EFKVDVCTA
+45 EIKVDVCTA
-54 TDMLLKEENIKELH
+54 TDMLLQEENIADST
-68 KDQRDQDDINKQGS
+68 KDQRDQDDVNQQGR

-116 IGLTILDLKKHF
+116 IGLTILDLKKYF
-128 SLDLRVPSDI
+128 SLELRVPSDI
-138 IQITLDDKSV
+138 IQITLDEKSV
-148 DDDQTLI
+148 DDDQTLM

-166 FEMSSLDPENYPMRP
+166 FEMSSLDPENYLMRP
-181 VKPQQE
+181 IKPQQE

-200 DTDSYQDVVVEI
+200 DTDLYQDVVVEI
-212 ERATRG
+212 ERATRR

-223 GYRHKVTKTEFHH
+223 GYCHKVTKAEYHH
-236 AAVQTMPKKRPDRDT
+236 AAVQTMPKKRPDRGV
-251 EMFSR
+251 EMYSR

-262 LKNQAQQCSKN
+262 LKNQDQQCSKN

-298 ITAEEYHSKRLRAV
+298 ITAGEYHNKRLRAV

-325 CFTDSLRQAK
+325 CFTNSLRQAK
-335 EQRLAWLEN
+335 EQHLAWLEN
-344 ERRRKKEEKE
+344 EKRRKKEEKE

-380 KKWRMEE
+380 KKWRIEE
-387 VERINVTVSGA
+387 EERISVTLSGA

-405 ALLEQETQ
+405 SLLEQETQ

-448 AFDGKVTQMDTQ
+448 AFDGKVTEMDTQ
-460 FTIRA
+460 FTLRS

-476 RAQFTKDERLDV
+476 QTQFTKDERLDV
-488 LLTLKHTVKASS
+488 LLTLKHTVK
-500 RSEHKCKLTQDIV
+500 EHSCKLTQDIV

-527 KKSNLE
+527 KKCNLE

-554 QVSKFLQVPQDPAD
+554 QVSRFMQVPRDPAN
-568 LKKNIYLCHGCN
+568 LKKNIYLCRGCN

-594 SAVGLCGRCLDLDN
+594 SAVGLCRRCMDLDN

-617 LYKNLLRCLRESEAE
+617 LYKNILRCLRDSEAE
-632 CSPEAKIT
+632 YGPEAKIT

-652 DVLWGSQ
+652 DVLWGAQ

-693 EAAAH
+693 EATAH
-698 LKLENIEK
+698 LKLEDIEK

-723 RKYFSQIPAM
+723 RKYFSQIPAI

-756 TKETK
+756 TKATKQNH

>member
-1 MSEPESETVSPEAS
+1 
-15 FGAMLQVTQTE
+15 MLWYYY
-26 TQVREDDDDDGDGD
+26 
-40 AESTH
+40 
-45 EFKVDVCTA
+45 
-54 TDMLLKEENIKELH
+54 
-68 KDQRDQDDINKQGS
+68 
-82 ESNQTLS
+82 
-89 SSDVGS
+89 
-95 STATV
+95 V

-105 PERHMITVAFT
+105 PERHMITLAFT

-128 SLDLRVPSDI
+128 SFELRVPSDI
-138 IQITLDDKSV
+138 IQISLDEKSV
-148 DDDQTLI
+148 DDDQTLM

-161 HGMIQ
+161 HGMVQ
-166 FEMSSLDPENYPMRP
+166 FEMSSLDPENYPIRP

-194 TVRVQT
+194 TVRVPT
-200 DTDSYQDVVVEI
+200 DTETFQDVVVEI

-223 GYRHKVTKTEFHH
+223 GYRHKLTKAEYHH
-236 AAVQTMPKKRPDRDT
+236 AAVQTMRKKRPDRGIET
-251 EMFSR
+251 FSR

-273 ASTQMTKIGCY
+273 ASTQMTKIGCF

-298 ITAEEYHSKRLRAV
+298 ITAEEYHGKRLRAV
-312 ITLQSYVRRWLAK
+312 ITLQSHVRRWLAK
-325 CFTDSLRQAK
+325 CFTDSLRQVK
-335 EQRLAWLEN
+335 EQHMAWMEN
-344 ERRRKKEEKE
+344 EKRRKREEKE

-367 ESKAD
+367 ESKGD

-380 KKWRMEE
+380 QKWRIEE
-387 VERINVTVSGA
+387 VERINVTLSGA

-426 TRNQDKAIQAFLNKC
+426 TRNQDNAIQAFLNKS
-441 AEPKKWR
+441 AAPKRWR

-465 KELRDLYSSIT
+465 KDLRDLYSSIT
-476 RAQFTKDERLDV
+476 QAQFTKDERLDV
-488 LLTLKHTVKASS
+488 LLTLKHTVK
-500 RSEHKCKLTQDIV
+500 EHKCKLTQDIV
-513 DLIDREVDLLMRGV
+513 DLIDREMDLLMRGV
-527 KKSNLE
+527 KKSKLD
-533 GLRKRIATLFLQ
+533 GLRKRISTLFLQ

-554 QVSKFLQVPQDPAD
+554 QVSKLLRVPQDPAD
-568 LKKNIYLCHGCN
+568 LKKNIYLCRGCN
-580 EYQSSTDFALKTNA
+580 EYQLSTDFALKTNS
-594 SAVGLCGRCLDLDN
+594 SAVGLCRRCMELDN
-608 EARRREDFS
+608 EARQREDLS
-617 LYKNLLRCLRESEAE
+617 LYKNILRCLRDTEAE
-632 CSPEAKIT
+632 CSPDAKIT
-640 YLLQEQDLRYLV
+640 YLLQDQDLRYLV
-652 DVLWGSQ
+652 DVLWGAQ
-659 SALSGWKDLHDLL
+659 SALSGWKDLHDLM

-717 QKHALA
+717 QKHTLA

-733 AECLHDTEIQPA
+733 AEYLHNAEIQPA
-745 ALSNLLVSKPI
+745 ALGTLLVSKPI
-756 TKETK
+756 TKATK

>member
-1 MSEPESETVSPEAS
+1 MLEQESETEPSCAAEQRMSQEVI
-15 FGAMLQVTQTE
+15 QTE
-26 TQVREDDDDDGDGD
+26 TEDDYD
-40 AESTH
+40 AE
-45 EFKVDVCTA
+45 
-54 TDMLLKEENIKELH
+54 
-68 KDQRDQDDINKQGS
+68 DQRRLNDINQQRGETNKII
-82 ESNQTLS
+82 S
-89 SSDVGS
+89 SSDVGN

-105 PERHMITVAFT
+105 PERHMITLAFT

-128 SLDLRVPSDI
+128 SFELRVPSDI
-138 IQITLDDKSV
+138 IQITLDEKSV
-148 DDDQTLI
+148 DDDQTLM

-161 HGMIQ
+161 HGMVQ
-166 FEMSSLDPENYPMRP
+166 FEMSSLDPENYPIRP

-200 DTDSYQDVVVEI
+200 DTETFQDVVVEI

-223 GYRHKVTKTEFHH
+223 GYRHKLTKAEYHH
-236 AAVQTMPKKRPDRDT
+236 AAVQTMCKKRPDRGIET
-251 EMFSR
+251 FSR

-273 ASTQMTKIGCY
+273 ASTQMTKIGCF

-298 ITAEEYHSKRLRAV
+298 ITAEEYHGKRLRAV
-312 ITLQSYVRRWLAK
+312 ITLQSHVRRWLAK
-325 CFTDSLRQAK
+325 CFTDSLRQVK
-335 EQRLAWLEN
+335 EQHMAWMEN
-344 ERRRKKEEKE
+344 ERRRKREEKE

-367 ESKAD
+367 ESKGD

-380 KKWRMEE
+380 QKWRIEE
-387 VERINVTVSGA
+387 VERINVTLSGA

-426 TRNQDKAIQAFLNKC
+426 TRNQDNAIQAFLNKS
-441 AEPKKWR
+441 AEPKRWR

-465 KELRDLYSSIT
+465 KELRELYSSIT
-476 RAQFTKDERLDV
+476 QAQFTKDERLDV
-488 LLTLKHTVKASS
+488 LLTLKHTVK
-500 RSEHKCKLTQDIV
+500 EHKCKLTQDIV
-513 DLIDREVDLLMRGV
+513 DLIDREMDLLMRGV
-527 KKSNLE
+527 KKSNLD
-533 GLRKRIATLFLQ
+533 GLRKRISTLFLQ

-554 QVSKFLQVPQDPAD
+554 QVSKLLRVPQDPAD
-568 LKKNIYLCHGCN
+568 LKKNIYLCRGCN
-580 EYQSSTDFALKTNA
+580 EYQLSTDFALKTNS
-594 SAVGLCGRCLDLDN
+594 SAVGLCRRCMELDN
-608 EARRREDFS
+608 EARQREDLS
-617 LYKNLLRCLRESEAE
+617 LYKNILRCLRDTEAE
-632 CSPEAKIT
+632 CSPDAKIT
-640 YLLQEQDLRYLV
+640 YLLQDQDLRYLV
-652 DVLWGSQ
+652 DVLWGAQ
-659 SALSGWKDLHDLL
+659 SALSGWKDLHDLM

-717 QKHALA
+717 QKHTLA

-733 AECLHDTEIQPA
+733 AEYLHNAEIQPA
-745 ALSNLLVSKPI
+745 ALGNLLVSKPI
-756 TKETK
+756 TKATM

>member
-1 MSEPESETVSPEAS
+1 MSEPESETVSHEAN
-15 FGAMLQVTQTE
+15 FAAMLQEVIQTE
-26 TQVREDDDDDGDGD
+26 VHEDDDDK
-40 AESTH
+40 STH
-45 EFKVDVCTA
+45 ELEVDVCTA
-54 TDMLLKEENIKELH
+54 TDMLSQEESFAELN
-68 KDQRDQDDINKQGS
+68 KDQRHQDEINQQGS

-128 SLDLRVPSDI
+128 SFELRVPSDI
-138 IQITLDDKSV
+138 IQITLDEKIV
-148 DDDQTLI
+148 DDDQTLM

-166 FEMSSLDPENYPMRP
+166 FEMSSLDPGNYPMRP

-200 DTDSYQDVVVEI
+200 DTDLYQDVVVEI

-223 GYRHKVTKTEFHH
+223 GYRHKVTKAEYHH
-236 AAVQTMPKKRPDRDT
+236 AAVQTMPKKRLDRGV

-262 LKNQAQQCSKN
+262 FKNQAQQCSKN

-284 VSNMEDKLITPGTY
+284 VSNVEDKLITPGTY
-298 ITAEEYHSKRLRAV
+298 ITAGEYHSKRLRAV
-312 ITLQSYVRRWLAK
+312 ITIQSYVRRWLAK
-325 CFTDSLRQAK
+325 CFTNSLRHAK

-367 ESKAD
+367 VSKAD

-387 VERINVTVSGA
+387 VERINVTLSGA

-448 AFDGKVTQMDTQ
+448 AFDGKVTQMDTE

-476 RAQFTKDERLDV
+476 QAQFTKDERLDV
-488 LLTLKHTVKASS
+488 LLTLKHTVK
-500 RSEHKCKLTQDIV
+500 EHKCKLTQDIV

-545 YIKTPAFNP
+545 YIKNPAFNP

-568 LKKNIYLCHGCN
+568 LKKNIYLCRGCN
-580 EYQSSTDFALKTNA
+580 EYQSSTDFSLKTNA
-594 SAVGLCGRCLDLDN
+594 TAVGFCRRCLDLDN

-617 LYKNLLRCLRESEAE
+617 LYKNILRCLRESEAE

-652 DVLWGSQ
+652 DVLWGAQ

-672 LVRWEKHL
+672 LVRWKKHL
-680 DWSPWNCI
+680 DWSPWNCV

-693 EAAAH
+693 EADAH

-733 AECLHDTEIQPA
+733 AECLHDAEIQPT

>member
-1 MSEPESETVSPEAS
+1 MLEQESETEPSCAAEQKMSQEVI
-15 FGAMLQVTQTE
+15 QTE
-26 TQVREDDDDDGDGD
+26 TEDDYD
-40 AESTH
+40 AE
-45 EFKVDVCTA
+45 
-54 TDMLLKEENIKELH
+54 
-68 KDQRDQDDINKQGS
+68 DQRRLNDINQQGG
-82 ESNQTLS
+82 ETNKIIS
-89 SSDVGS
+89 SSDVGN

-105 PERHMITVAFT
+105 PERHMITLAFT

-128 SLDLRVPSDI
+128 SFELRVPSDI
-138 IQITLDDKSV
+138 IQITLDEKSV
-148 DDDQTLI
+148 DDDQTLM

-161 HGMIQ
+161 HGMVQ
-166 FEMSSLDPENYPMRP
+166 FEMSSLDPENYPIRP

-200 DTDSYQDVVVEI
+200 DTETFQDVVVEI

-223 GYRHKVTKTEFHH
+223 GYRHKLTKAEYHH
-236 AAVQTMPKKRPDRDT
+236 AAVQTMRKKRPDRGIET
-251 EMFSR
+251 FSR

-273 ASTQMTKIGCY
+273 ASTQMTKIGCF

-298 ITAEEYHSKRLRAV
+298 ITAEEYHGKRLRAV
-312 ITLQSYVRRWLAK
+312 ITLQSHVRRWLAK
-325 CFTDSLRQAK
+325 CFTDSLRQVK
-335 EQRLAWLEN
+335 EQHMAWMEN
-344 ERRRKKEEKE
+344 EKRRKREEKE

-367 ESKAD
+367 ESKGD

-380 KKWRMEE
+380 QKWRIEE
-387 VERINVTVSGA
+387 VERINVTLSGA

-426 TRNQDKAIQAFLNKC
+426 TRNQDNAIQAFLNKS
-441 AEPKKWR
+441 AEPKRWR

-476 RAQFTKDERLDV
+476 QAQFTKDEHLDV
-488 LLTLKHTVKASS
+488 LLTLKHTVK
-500 RSEHKCKLTQDIV
+500 EHKCKLTQDIV
-513 DLIDREVDLLMRGV
+513 DLIDREMDLLMRGV
-527 KKSNLE
+527 KKSNLD
-533 GLRKRIATLFLQ
+533 GLRKRISTLFLQ

-554 QVSKFLQVPQDPAD
+554 QVSKLLRVPQDPAD
-568 LKKNIYLCHGCN
+568 LKKNIYLCRGCN
-580 EYQSSTDFALKTNA
+580 EYQLSTDFALKTNS
-594 SAVGLCGRCLDLDN
+594 SAVGLCRRCMELDN
-608 EARRREDFS
+608 EARQREDLS
-617 LYKNLLRCLRESEAE
+617 LYKNILRCLRDTEAE
-632 CSPEAKIT
+632 CSPDAKIT
-640 YLLQEQDLRYLV
+640 YLLQDQDLRYLV
-652 DVLWGSQ
+652 DVLWGAQ
-659 SALSGWKDLHDLL
+659 SALSGWKDLHDLM

-717 QKHALA
+717 QKHTLA

-733 AECLHDTEIQPA
+733 AEYLHNAEIQPA
-745 ALSNLLVSKPI
+745 ALGNLLVSKPI
-756 TKETK
+756 TKATK